1 MNCLSKILD
10 ACIVERRG
18 NSEKVFYVRR
28 ILGLWIATLTTL
40 QTV

>member
-18 NSEKVFYVRR
+18 NPVYVRR
-28 ILGLWIATLTTL
+28 IVGLWIATLTTL